1 MRYAIISDIHSN
13 LEAFDAV
20 EKDLQK
26 EGADKIFF
34 LGDVVGYGP
43 NPNEC
48 IERLRELTDIVVA
61 GNHDYAVIGYTD
73 ISYFNKYAKAAI
85 EWTEMKLKAENAEY
99 LKRMP
104 LVTPEIEN
112 MTLVHATPNKP
123 HEWNYITTLFDA
135 LENFN
140 FFKQQICFI
149 GHSHQPVIIAL
160 GNDKRCYVERGES
173 VAITADARYII
184 NIGSVGQPRDG
195 NPDSAYAIYDTD
207 EKSVRIKRLSYDIKK
222 VQAKMRDERLPAYL
236 IHRLEEGL

>member
-1 MRYAIISDIHSN
+1 MRYAILSDIHSN
-13 LEAFDAV
+13 LEAFDAA

-26 EGADKIFF
+26 EGVDKVFF
-34 LGDVVGYGP
+34 LGDIVGYGP

-73 ISYFNKYAKAAI
+73 ITYFNKYAKAVI
-85 EWTEMKLKAENAEY
+85 EWTERRLKEEYIEY

-104 LVTPEIEN
+104 LIIPEIEN
-112 MTLVHATPNKP
+112 MTLVHSTPYKP
-123 HEWNYITTLFDA
+123 QEWNYITTLFDA

-140 FFKQQICFI
+140 FFKQQLCFI
-149 GHSHQPVIIAL
+149 GHSHQPVVIVLDAD
-160 GNDKRCYVERGES
+160 NRCYVERGETFK
-173 VAITADARYII
+173 IRKDARYII
-184 NIGSVGQPRDG
+184 NVGSVGQPRDG
-195 NPDSAYAIYDTD
+195 NSDLSYAIYDSD
-207 EKSVRIKRLSYDIKK
+207 KSSARIKRLSYDIKK

>member
-1 MRYAIISDIHSN
+1 MRYAIISDIHGN

-26 EGADKIFF
+26 EGADRIFF

-123 HEWNYITTLFDA
+123 HEWNYITTLLMRLKTLIF
-135 LENFN
+135 
-140 FFKQQICFI
+140 
-149 GHSHQPVIIAL
+149 SSSS
-160 GNDKRCYVERGES
+160 S
-173 VAITADARYII
+173 VLSAI
-184 NIGSVGQPRDG
+184 
-195 NPDSAYAIYDTD
+195 
-207 EKSVRIKRLSYDIKK
+207 
-222 VQAKMRDERLPAYL
+222 L
-236 IHRLEEGL
+236 ISQ